1 MMHVL
6 VFLSAWNST
15 WHRESAQDGQPR
27 TVISTVRCCR
37 WYQRDLSRPL
47 PSESSDS
54 MGWQMERT
62 EKEHQPLWVVPAIHS
77 DARAAGQAGSERSGE
92 ALDSHQ
98 ERHLQGK
105 WARIW
110 MAFVPLLSERLL
122 IILHIHSRILTK
134 ILTLKE
140 AG

>member
-1 MMHVL
+1 MVPKRPIQA
-6 VFLSAWNST
+6 SAF
-15 WHRESAQDGQPR
+15 
-27 TVISTVRCCR
+27 
-37 WYQRDLSRPL
+37 
-47 PSESSDS
+47 
-54 MGWQMERT
+54 T
-62 EKEHQPLWVVPAIHS
+62 ELRLYGLANGTEHQPLWVVPAIHS
-77 DARAAGQAGSERSGE
+77 DARAACQAGSERSGE